1 MTTPM
6 LMLTRP
12 ASVLPKTALAL
23 VGGLVLLFLILPII
37 VIIPLSFNSA
47 PYFTYPMPGFSLRWY
62 AEIFGGS
69 STSTMWQ
76 RGILN
81 SFIVGISSTVLATVL
96 GTLAA
101 LGLSQSTWRY
111 RNVVFAVLVSP
122 LVVPAI
128 VSGLG
133 LFYVFAK
140 LKLVGT
146 FWSLILAHAALGAP
160 FVVITVSATLK
171 GFNQTLLRAAAVHG
185 ASPSRAFYEVTL
197 PLISPGVIS
206 GAIFAFVWSWDEIV
220 VTLFLATPPQHTVPI
235 RMWSGVRESFNP
247 TITAVATLLIVMA
260 IILMAIVGH
269 LNRRSARFK
278 NPSP

>member
-1 MTTPM
+1 MRNTHSFGVSRV
-6 LMLTRP
+6 LLT
-12 ASVLPKTALAL
+12 AMSAVTM
-23 VGGLVLLFLILPII
+23 LFLISPIL

-47 PYFTYPMPGFSLRWY
+47 PFFTYPMPGFSLRWY
-62 AEIFGGS
+62 SEIFGDS
-69 STSTMWQ
+69 SASQMWQ
-76 RGILN
+76 RAIFN
-81 SFIVGISSTVLATVL
+81 SFVVGVSSTVLATTL

-101 LGLSQSTWRY
+101 LGLSQSKWRHK
-111 RNVVFAVLVSP
+111 NLVFAVLVSP

-140 LKLVGT
+140 MQLVGT

-171 GFNQTLLRAAAVHG
+171 GFNDTLLRAAAVHG
-185 ASPSRAFYEVTL
+185 ATPLRAFFEVTL
-197 PLISPGVIS
+197 PLISPGVIA

-220 VTLFLATPPQHTVPI
+220 VTLFLATPPQHTIPI

-247 TITAVATLLIVMA
+247 TITAVATLLIIMA
-260 IILMAIVGH
+260 IILMFLVDY
-269 LNRRSARFK
+269 LNRRAARYQRALT
-278 NPSP
+278 

>member
-1 MTTPM
+1 MALSKRNPGF
-6 LMLTRP
+6 
-12 ASVLPKTALAL
+12 PKLAL
-23 VGGLVLLFLILPII
+23 GVFSTLTLAFLILPII

-47 PYFTYPMPGFSLRWY
+47 PYFTYPMPGFSWRWY
-62 AEIFGGS
+62 TEIFGDS
-69 STSTMWQ
+69 SASVMWQ

-81 SFIVGISSTVLATVL
+81 SFIVGLSSTIVATTL

-101 LGLSQSTWRY
+101 LGLSQSSWRY
-111 RNVVFAVLVSP
+111 RNLVYAVLVSP

-160 FVVITVSATLK
+160 FVVITVSATMK
-171 GFNQTLLRAAAVHG
+171 GFNQTLLRAAEVHG
-185 ASPSRAFYEVTL
+185 ASPVRAFYEVTL
-197 PLISPGVIS
+197 PLILPGVVS

-247 TITAVATLLIVMA
+247 TITAVATLLIAMA
-260 IILMAIVGH
+260 IILMLVVDQ
-269 LNRRSARFK
+269 LNRRSARLNK
-278 NPSP
+278 ASR